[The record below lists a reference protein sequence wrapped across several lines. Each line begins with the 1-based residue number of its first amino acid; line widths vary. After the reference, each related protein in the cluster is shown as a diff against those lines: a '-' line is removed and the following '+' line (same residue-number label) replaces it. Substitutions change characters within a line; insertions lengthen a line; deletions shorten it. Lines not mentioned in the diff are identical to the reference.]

1 MGVGRAYAVVSK
13 DDALKKLQR
22 YCAYQERCHQEVRQK
37 LLDLGIYGDDLED
50 IIAELITDNFLNEL
64 RFAQIYA
71 GGKFR
76 IKKWGRH
83 RIRQELKKRKYRKY
97 DRAFKKDAVSQMN
110 SGRSAKELAQL
121 LGVSE
126 SLLYKWKNEST
137 GGKNKEQS
145 DEIKRLR
152 RQLKEKEEENEI
164 LKKALSIFSR
174 SD

>member
-1 MGVGRAYAVVSK
+1 M
-13 DDALKKLQR
+13 KK
-22 YCAYQERCHQEVRQK
+22 QES
-37 LLDLGIYGDDLED
+37 
-50 IIAELITDNFLNEL
+50 
-64 RFAQIYA
+64 
-71 GGKFR
+71 
-76 IKKWGRH
+76 
-83 RIRQELKKRKYRKY
+83 KKRKYRKY
-97 DRAFKKDAVSQMN
+97 DTAFKKDAVSQIN
-110 SGRSAKELAQL
+110 SGRSAKELSQL

-174 SD
+174 SV